1 MVWHDRAVVHL
12 LVSAVAAIVI
22 AGVLFLLATRFLP
35 AGEQIAPAVRD
46 EPPWELPA
54 ERRLSAEDIDE
65 LRLPVALRG
74 YRFAETDLLLD
85 RLAEEL
91 RSRDEEIARLR
102 SHRAGQPGSGEQV
115 ADQPVPPEQPAADE
129 QRDEEPDT
137 ERDGDPVA
145 SEPVGNDDDGR

>member
-1 MVWHDRAVVHL
+1 VLHL
-12 LVSAVAAIVI
+12 LISAGAAVVI

-46 EPPWELPA
+46 EPPWELPD
-54 ERRLSAEDIDE
+54 ERRLTAEDVDD

-102 SHRAGQPGSGEQV
+102 RHAPVETSVDRPGGADSASGET
-115 ADQPVPPEQPAADE
+115 AASAPA
-129 QRDEEPDT
+129 
-137 ERDGDPVA
+137 
-145 SEPVGNDDDGR
+145 VGDDDR

>member
-1 MVWHDRAVVHL
+1 VLHL
-12 LVSAVAAIVI
+12 LISAGAAVVI

-46 EPPWELPA
+46 EPPWELPD
-54 ERRLSAEDIDE
+54 ERRLTAEDVDD

-102 SHRAGQPGSGEQV
+102 RHAPVESSVDRPDGADGASGGN
-115 ADQPVPPEQPAADE
+115 AASAPA
-129 QRDEEPDT
+129 
-137 ERDGDPVA
+137 
-145 SEPVGNDDDGR
+145 VGDDDG

>member
-1 MVWHDRAVVHL
+1 M
-12 LVSAVAAIVI
+12 I

-46 EPPWELPA
+46 EPPWELPD
-54 ERRLSAEDIDE
+54 ERRLTAEDVDD

-102 SHRAGQPGSGEQV
+102 RHAPADGPVERVTGVEGAGGEI
-115 ADQPVPPEQPAADE
+115 
-129 QRDEEPDT
+129 
-137 ERDGDPVA
+137 
-145 SEPVGNDDDGR
+145 SESTPTAGDDDGH

>member
-1 MVWHDRAVVHL
+1 VLHL
-12 LVSAVAAIVI
+12 LISAGAAVVI

-46 EPPWELPA
+46 EPPWELPD
-54 ERRLSAEDIDE
+54 ERRLTAEDVDD

-102 SHRAGQPGSGEQV
+102 RHAPADGSVERVAG
-115 ADQPVPPEQPAADE
+115 ADGASEEIPESTPAA
-129 QRDEEPDT
+129 
-137 ERDGDPVA
+137 G
-145 SEPVGNDDDGR
+145 DDDGH

>member
-1 MVWHDRAVVHL
+1 VLHL
-12 LVSAVAAIVI
+12 LISAGAAVVI

-46 EPPWELPA
+46 EPPWELPD
-54 ERRLSAEDIDE
+54 ERRLTAEDVDD

-102 SHRAGQPGSGEQV
+102 RHAPVESSVDRPGGIDGASGGN
-115 ADQPVPPEQPAADE
+115 AASAPA
-129 QRDEEPDT
+129 
-137 ERDGDPVA
+137 
-145 SEPVGNDDDGR
+145 VGDDDG